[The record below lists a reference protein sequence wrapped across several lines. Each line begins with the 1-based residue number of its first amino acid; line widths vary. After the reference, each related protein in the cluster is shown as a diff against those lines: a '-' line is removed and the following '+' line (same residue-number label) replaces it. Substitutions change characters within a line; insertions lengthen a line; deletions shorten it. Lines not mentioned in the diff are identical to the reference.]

1 MDHKENQTK
10 KTKVRSNKTIIGVIA
25 SSLMLATAAIMFN
38 TSQKPLN
45 IRSHKLQV
53 AILHCAATPEG
64 RDTKAIQL
72 ADYFMRPKAKGG
84 MGWKKPG
91 YNDVIELDGTVVNL
105 VPYNEDSTVSWTEV
119 SYGAGE
125 LNGIAVNI
133 CYVGGC
139 DRKMRPKNTLTPAQ
153 ESSMKDYLFAFI
165 RAHPY
170 AVIAGHNQFVAKACP
185 SFDVPTK
192 LRSWGIPEGNIYDP
206 KKFNKN
212 NEKVIRNTVNR
223 AVVSTDI

>member
-1 MDHKENQTK
+1 MKN
-10 KTKVRSNKTIIGVIA
+10 NKTILGVI
-25 SSLMLATAAIMFN
+25 ATAAIAAATILYN
-38 TSQKPLN
+38 QPSAPLN
-45 IRSHKLQV
+45 IHTNKLQ
-53 AILHCAATPEG
+53 ALILHCTATPEG
-64 RDTKAIQL
+64 RDTKAIAF
-72 ADYFMRPKAKGG
+72 ADWFTRPVAKGG
-84 MGWKKPG
+84 KGWKKPG

-125 LNGIAVNI
+125 LNGIARNI

-139 DRKMRPKNTLTPAQ
+139 DRKMKPKNTLTPAQ
-153 ESSMKDYLFAFI
+153 ESSLKNYIFAFI

-170 AVIAGHNQFVAKACP
+170 AVVAGHNQFVKKACP

-192 LRSWGIPEGNIYDP
+192 LRSWGVPERNIYDP
-206 KKFNKN
+206 KKINKK

-223 AVVSTDI
+223 AVVNTDI

>member
-1 MDHKENQTK
+1 M
-10 KTKVRSNKTIIGVIA
+10 RSNKTIIGVIA

-38 TSQKPLN
+38 TSQEPLN
-45 IRSHKLQV
+45 LHSHKLQLAV
-53 AILHCAATPEG
+53 LHCAATPEG
-64 RDTKAIQL
+64 RDTKAIAL
-72 ADYFMRPKAKGG
+72 ADYFTRPVAKGG
-84 MGWKKPG
+84 KGWRKPG

-125 LNGIAVNI
+125 LNGIARNI

-139 DRKMRPKNTLTPAQ
+139 DRKMKPKNTLTPAQ
-153 ESSMKDYLFAFI
+153 ESSLKDYIFAFI

-170 AVIAGHNQFVAKACP
+170 AVVAGHNQFVKKACP

-192 LRSWGIPEGNIYDP
+192 LRSWGVPERNIYDP
-206 KKFNKN
+206 KKLKTKD
-212 NEKVIRNTVNR
+212 EKVIRNTVNR
-223 AVVSTDI
+223 AVVNSDI